1 MNAPYYLLIGGTWV
15 RINGVQR
22 GVSRKSDRPSSQTIS
37 LDGVRRRQQAKRS
50 PRTWSLTFA
59 YKSPEVVQWL
69 AVAASGVAGD
79 VYLYDTS
86 AAQINMLDP
95 LDTVGADPTQPTV
108 AVNTVQ
114 LRTFAAGYT
123 LTTRVRAGIAY
134 HLQGVTTGTA
144 ASTLGTYNLGAG
156 AVNIIAPAGTG
167 ARGFS
172 ATFTPLTDAIV
183 TVIIVVAGVTSG
195 LRLTEGSLD
204 MLGFLPGQKAV
215 CQISVDDPDSVLDLL
230 LDTQLSLS
238 THTVN
243 LLEVG

>member
-22 GVSRKSDRPSSQTIS
+22 GVSKKSDRPSSQTVS
-37 LDGVRRRQQAKRS
+37 LGGVRRRQQAKRA

-69 AVAASGVAGD
+69 AVAAQGLVGD

-95 LDTVGADPTQPTV
+95 LDTVGADPNQPTV

-123 LTTRVRAGIAY
+123 LSMKLRAGIQY
-134 HLQGVTTGTA
+134 HLSGTT
-144 ASTLGTYNLGAG
+144 SDVAG
-156 AVNIIAPAGTG
+156 SLIAFYDLPAGSVGIYAPVGTG
-167 ARGFS
+167 ARRWSTSFMPS
-172 ATFTPLTDAIV
+172 TDTAV
-183 TVIIVVAGVTSG
+183 TIIIIIDGVTSG

-215 CQISVDDPDSVLDLL
+215 CQISVDDPDSVLDLF